1 MPTARSPWRST
12 VARRFGEPLV
22 LVYGAAPP
30 GGIEGEEFRAHLE
43 ALEELGRRAVAH
55 AVERATAEG
64 VTTEVAVVREKPA
77 EALVTVADERDATM
91 IVVGSYGETPLR
103 GALLGSTPHR
113 LLAPFV
119 ASGAR
124 RARVT
129 PRSARPRVNKRE
141 ESSERPRG

>member
-1 MPTARSPWRST
+1 MSIVVGYDESPGADRALAVAIE

-30 GGIEGEEFRAHLE
+30 GAQGEEFGAHLK
-43 ALEELGRRAVAH
+43 ALEDLGRHAVAH

-64 VTTEVAVVREKPA
+64 IPTEVAVVRAKPA
-77 EALVTVADERDATM
+77 EALVTVADERDATL

-113 LLAPFV
+113 LLHL
-119 ASGAR
+119 S
-124 RARVT
+124 
-129 PRSARPRVNKRE
+129 SRPVLVV
-141 ESSERPRG
+141 PA